1 MSSLYVLLPR
11 STATPSTEVEY
22 LLSSDGRSVSAHG
35 SAAPALLPSP
45 AGAGSETVVI
55 VPAAALSWHRVD
67 LPKGTGPRSPRLRAV
82 LEGLLEDRLLDEP
95 DDLHFALEPAAVAER
110 PAWVAVCDRSRLR
123 AALQLLEAAGRPVSR
138 VVPEFAPE
146 GDPALY
152 ALGDQ
157 EAAAQ
162 LVFASRDGVLAV
174 PLSAASL
181 ALLPPDLPGDTP
193 LVAEPAVAALAEQM
207 LQHRPRLQPRAE
219 RLLSSAQTSWDLAQ
233 SEFASGSRARAFKR
247 LSTGWA
253 DLLHAPEWRPARWA
267 VVVLVAA
274 QVLGLNA
281 WAWKERSSLAA
292 KREASRTILTQTFPQ
307 VRTVVDAPQQMERE
321 VAALRQVTG
330 GISGRDLEAMLGV
343 LAASAPPGRSA
354 TGLEYSGSELRVHG
368 LANSEAQAQPLLQA
382 LRGRGYAASMQG
394 DVLVVKQEGQP

>member
-11 STATPSTEVEY
+11 STATTSTEVEY
-22 LLSSDGRSVSAHG
+22 LLSPDGRSVSAHG

-67 LPKGTGPRSPRLRAV
+67 LPKGTGPRAPRLRAM

-95 DDLHFALEPAAVAER
+95 EDLHFALEPGAAAER

-123 AALQLLEAAGRPVSR
+123 AALQMLESAGRPVSR

-152 ALGDQ
+152 ALGDP
-157 EAAAQ
+157 AGAQ
-162 LVFASRDGVLAV
+162 LVCAGRDGVLAV

-181 ALLPPDLPGDTP
+181 ALLPANLPETTP
-193 LVAEPAVAALAEQM
+193 LVAEPAVAALAELV
-207 LQHRPRLQPRAE
+207 LQQRPRLLPPAE
-219 RLLSSAQTSWDLAQ
+219 RLLSSAQTAWDLSQ
-233 SEFASGSRARAFKR
+233 FEFASGGRARAFKK
-247 LSTGWA
+247 LSAGWA
-253 DLLHAPEWRPARWA
+253 GLLRAPEWRPARWA
-267 VVVLVAA
+267 VVVLLAV
-274 QVLGLNA
+274 QLLGLNA
-281 WAWKERSSLAA
+281 WAWKERSALAA

-330 GISGRDLEAMLGV
+330 GISGRDLEAMLGA
-343 LAASAPPGRSA
+343 LAAIAPPGRAA
-354 TGLEYSGSELRVHG
+354 TGLEFSGTELRVHG
-368 LANSEAQAQPLLQA
+368 LAASEAQAQPLLQA
-382 LRGRGYAASMQG
+382 LRSRGYAGTVQG
-394 DVLVVKQEGQP
+394 DVLVVKQEG

>member
-11 STATPSTEVEY
+11 STATTSTEVEY
-22 LLSSDGRSVSAHG
+22 LLSPDGRSVSAHG

-67 LPKGTGPRSPRLRAV
+67 LPKGTGPRAPRLRAM

-95 DDLHFALEPAAVAER
+95 EDLHFALEPGAAAER

-123 AALQLLEAAGRPVSR
+123 AALQMLESAGRPVSR

-152 ALGDQ
+152 ALGDP
-157 EAAAQ
+157 AGAQ
-162 LVFASRDGVLAV
+162 LVCAGRDGVLAV

-181 ALLPPDLPGDTP
+181 ALLPANLPETTP
-193 LVAEPAVAALAEQM
+193 LVAEPAVAELAEQV
-207 LQHRPRLQPRAE
+207 LQQRPRLLPPAD
-219 RLLSSAQTSWDLAQ
+219 RLLSSAQTAWDLSQ
-233 SEFASGSRARAFKR
+233 FEFASGGRARAFKK
-247 LSTGWA
+247 LSAGWA
-253 DLLHAPEWRPARWA
+253 GLLRAPEWRPARWA
-267 VVVLVAA
+267 VVVLLAV
-274 QVLGLNA
+274 QLLGLNA
-281 WAWKERSSLAA
+281 WAWKERSALAA

-343 LAASAPPGRSA
+343 LAAIAPPGRAA
-354 TGLEYSGSELRVHG
+354 TGLEFSGTELRVHG
-368 LANSEAQAQPLLQA
+368 LAASEAQAQPLLQA
-382 LRGRGYAASMQG
+382 LRSRGYAGTVQG

>member
-11 STATPSTEVEY
+11 STTTTSTEVEY
-22 LLSSDGRSVSAHG
+22 LLSPDGRSVSAQG
-35 SAAPALLPSP
+35 SAAPALLPAP
-45 AGAGSETVVI
+45 TGAGSETVVI

-95 DDLHFALEPAAVAER
+95 EDLHFALEPGAAAER
-110 PAWVAVCDRSRLR
+110 PAWVAVCERSRLR
-123 AALQLLEAAGRPVSR
+123 AALQMLEAAGRPVSR

-152 ALGDQ
+152 ALADQ
-157 EAAAQ
+157 HGAQ
-162 LVFASRDGVLAV
+162 LVCASRDGILAV

-181 ALLPPDLPGDTP
+181 ALLPPNLPQNTP
-193 LVAEPAVAALAEQM
+193 LVAEPAVAALAEQV
-207 LQHRPRLQPRAE
+207 LQHPPRLLPPAD
-219 RLLSSAQTSWDLAQ
+219 RLLSSGQTTWDLAQ
-233 SEFASGSRARAFKR
+233 FEFASGSRARAFKKF
-247 LSTGWA
+247 STGWA
-253 DLLHAPEWRPARWA
+253 GLLHAPEWRPARWA
-267 VVVLVAA
+267 VVVLLAV
-274 QVLGLNA
+274 QLLGLNA
-281 WAWKERSSLAA
+281 WAWKERSALAA

-343 LAASAPPGRSA
+343 LAAVAPPGAVA
-354 TGLEYSGSELRVHG
+354 TGLEFSGTELRVHG
-368 LANSEAQAQPLLQA
+368 LATSEAQAQPLLQA
-382 LRGRGYAASMQG
+382 LRSRGYAGSVQG